1 MYDNENPNGFGSNPE
16 ENNDDNISGTEN
28 NNFEEVNSQQVSQ
41 DAVNSSEQ
49 NTEQTAEQESSVYR
63 QSYVNDEHHN
73 ADDVSGNST
82 YYSQGGN
89 NSGNNGTQNG
99 SYYNSN
105 SNNSQNNGYY
115 YSTNDSQTNNGYNYN
130 SNNNN
135 NGNGKKKKKKRT
147 LIAVVAV
154 CVVLLAGT
162 IGISAAYFSKNKDSL
177 TNVLEDGTLSN
188 NNNSNSNN
196 DNSSDSGNY
205 ESIGSTNTQNDA
217 NSSSTSGVT
226 VTDVSSVVSSAMP
239 SVVAITSKTL
249 VESRNDYSQD
259 IWEYY
264 FGGGNSENNK
274 SNSYEEDAAG
284 SGIIVDQTSTELLIV
299 TNNHVVEGADS
310 LKIQFAGTESK
321 DSVDGYIKGT
331 DSTKDV
337 AVVAVK
343 LKDIPSDVLKNIKK
357 ATLGDSDKVNVGEGV
372 IAIGNALGYGQS
384 VTTGIISAKD
394 RKVQLE
400 NQTMT
405 LLQTDA
411 AINGGNSGGALLNA
425 SGEVIGINVAKYSS
439 SGSSSNASVEGMGF
453 AIPISSVKDIISDL
467 ETKETRT
474 KVSEDERGYLGISGF
489 DVDEQTSQ
497 AYSIPQGI
505 QVQSVVKG
513 GPAEKAGI
521 AASDVITKFDG
532 QDVSSMTSLQSM
544 LEYYKKGEQVKVTIE
559 YRDGRGYRTKDVTVT
574 LGDKSVIETTQN
586 AAN

>member
-1 MYDNENPNGFGSNPE
+1 MYDNENPNGVGSNPE

-73 ADDVSGNST
+73 ADDVSGNGT
-82 YYSQGGN
+82 YYSQGSN
-89 NSGNNGTQNG
+89 NSSNDSTQNGSYYNNTQDG

-188 NNNSNSNN
+188 NNNNSNSNN

-264 FGGGNSENNK
+264 FGGGNSGNNK

-384 VTTGIISAKD
+384 VTTGIVSAKE
-394 RKVQLE
+394 R
-400 NQTMT
+400 TMDSYDGK

-411 AINGGNSGGALLNA
+411 AINPGNSGGALLNA
-425 SGEVIGINVAKYSS
+425 NGEVIGINSAKI
-439 SGSSSNASVEGMGF
+439 ATETVEGIGY
-453 AIPISSVKDIISDL
+453 AIPVSDVSDL
-467 ETKETRT
+467 ITNLMNQKTKT
-474 KVSEDERGYLGISGF
+474 KVAESERGYIGIKGVDVTSDSAQMYNMPTGVYVSEVISG
-489 DVDEQTSQ
+489 
-497 AYSIPQGI
+497 
-505 QVQSVVKG
+505 G
-513 GPAEKAGI
+513 GAEKAGI
-521 AASDVITKFDG
+521 TKGAVITGIEGTTVDG
-532 QDVSSMTSLQSM
+532 MDALQEQ
-544 LEYYKKGEQVKVTIE
+544 LQYYKAGEKVKITVQTQSKNGE
-559 YRDGRGYRTKDVTVT
+559 YEKKDVEVT
-574 LGDKSVIETTQN
+574 LGKQSE
-586 AAN
+586 

>member
-16 ENNDDNISGTEN
+16 GNNDDNISGTEN

-73 ADDVSGNST
+73 ADDVSGNGT
-82 YYSQGGN
+82 YYSQGSN
-89 NSGNNGTQNG
+89 NSSNDSTQNG

-162 IGISAAYFSKNKDSL
+162 IGISAAYISKNKDSL

-188 NNNSNSNN
+188 NDNNSNSN
-196 DNSSDSGNY
+196 NSSDSGNY

-264 FGGGNSENNK
+264 FGGGNSGNNK

-453 AIPISSVKDIISDL
+453 AIPISSVKDIISNL

-513 GPAEKAGI
+513 GPAENAGI

-559 YRDGRGYRTKDVTVT
+559 YRDGREYKTKDVTVT